1 MSKIITF
8 LRSKKGVEIAASTM
22 VILIISVLIFGYSI
36 YFLFEMWRGIEPI
49 GNQIDAQTQTQINS
63 LLKDSRQKIAIPLT
77 KKTVYS
83 GETAVFWIGIK
94 NVGDADSSFDIT
106 TTFSE
111 AFSSD
116 GKKSIS
122 TESGNNPGSWTG
134 NFKELNLDIPPKQ
147 QGETFII
154 IKPDTQQKGVY
165 VFKVEVQKG
174 NTLYGEPKSVSVEV
188 K

>member
-8 LRSKKGVEIAASTM
+8 LLSKKGVEIAASTM

-49 GNQIDAQTQTQINS
+49 GNQIDAQTQTQITS
-63 LLKDSRQKIAIPLT
+63 LLKDSRQKIAIP
-77 KKTVYS
+77 KPKQTVYS

-106 TTFSE
+106 TTFSG

-116 GKKSIS
+116 GKEELSVVNS
-122 TESGNNPGSWTG
+122 PDSWTG

-147 QGETFII
+147 QRETFVI

-165 VFKVEVQKG
+165 VFKVEVKKSS
-174 NTLYGEPKSVSVEV
+174 TSYGEPKSVSVEV
-188 K
+188 R

>member
-1 MSKIITF
+1 
-8 LRSKKGVEIAASTM
+8 M

-116 GKKSIS
+116 GKEELSI
-122 TESGNNPGSWTG
+122 GNSPDSWTG

-165 VFKVEVQKG
+165 VFKVEVKKDAI
-174 NTLYGEPKSVSVEV
+174 LYGTNSISVEV